1 MKNTSFSLRFSL
13 AAVLVA
19 ALACSASAA
28 ARPMSAKD
36 VARVKNSLIH
46 RGDGTG
52 RPDNTMEALL
62 YTWAKGYIPECDIR
76 TTKDGQ
82 IVAFHDD
89 GLKGRR
95 ICDWLWAELREED
108 VGSYRGAQYATC
120 RAPLWKTIFTAM
132 EENPRRRIYVDFK
145 NVSPEKVA
153 ELVKGHGLERQAY
166 FITREYD
173 LIKRYK
179 AALPEGR
186 TLHWMNL
193 GNWGR
198 IDFDKP
204 GECAKCE
211 AYEMALF
218 EKAAKENFKDIDN
231 VQLHCQVRKTADGT
245 FTFCPRVETMKACI
259 ARLHA
264 AGVEAS
270 MCVWQKEANDPEV
283 YKTLWEIGFDSFG
296 TDYPEALY
304 KAVAD
309 LSKQ

>member
-1 MKNTSFSLRFSL
+1 MPTFVL
-13 AAVLVA
+13 AA
-19 ALACSASAA
+19 ALAATLVPSASAA
-28 ARPMSAKD
+28 RPMTAQD
-36 VARVKNSLIH
+36 VERVKNSLIH

-62 YTWAKGYIPECDIR
+62 YTWAKGYVPECDIR
-76 TTKDGQ
+76 TTKDGK

-89 GLKGRR
+89 WLKGRR
-95 ICDWLWAELREED
+95 IGDWLWAELREED
-108 VGSYRGAQYATC
+108 VGSYRGPQYATC

-132 EENPRRRIYVDFK
+132 EENPGRRIYVDFK
-145 NVSPEKVA
+145 TVLPEKVA
-153 ELVKGHGLERQAY
+153 ELVKSHGLERQAC

-173 LIKRYK
+173 LIRRYK
-179 AALPEGR
+179 AALPNGR

-198 IDFDKP
+198 IDFDRP

-211 AYEMALF
+211 AYEMAFF
-218 EKAAKENFKDIDN
+218 EKAAKENFRDIDN
-231 VQLHCQVRKTADGT
+231 VQLHCQVRKAADGT
-245 FTFCPRVETMKACI
+245 FTFCPGVETMKSCI

-283 YKTLWEIGFDSFG
+283 YKALWEIGFDSFG

-304 KAVAD
+304 KAVSD
-309 LSKQ
+309 LSKR